1 MEILNGFVGKIV
13 VVDTDSRWIYIGTL
27 RKVERDFLILENA
40 DAHDLNDTISTRE
53 EYIRSSRINGVV
65 VNRREVWIKEDKI
78 VGVSLLEDVI
88 P

>member
-1 MEILNGFVGKIV
+1 MEILNGFVGKTV

-53 EYIRSSRINGVV
+53 EYIRSSRMNGVV

>member
-53 EYIRSSRINGVV
+53 EYIRSSRMNGVV